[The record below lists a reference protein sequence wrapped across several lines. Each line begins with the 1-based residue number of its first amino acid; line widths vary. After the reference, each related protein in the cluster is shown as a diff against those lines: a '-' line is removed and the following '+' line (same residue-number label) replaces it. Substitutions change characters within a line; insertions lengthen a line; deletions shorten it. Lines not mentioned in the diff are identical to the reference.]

1 MGFERACLCC
11 FLLKME
17 TLEGKQA
24 IATEAREDEHS
35 MQKAKISLPVEI
47 IEDILSR
54 IPVKSIL
61 RFKSVSK
68 PWLSLISTPSFH
80 KLHSTVAPRTTAL
93 FFSAYDSSTNTSYF
107 FSGARDGGSVANLIK
122 LDNTVLEL
130 YAEHLNG
137 LVCFTSRTYCCRTL
151 DSYVLNPCTHKFFK
165 LPRPPVIEAMNTC
178 YLFGFDELSNEHKVL
193 YFHVESI
200 KPTTIEVMIFSM
212 STYSWR
218 KINVDLPVSMS
229 RARWGYVTRL
239 SVCVNS
245 TIHLML
251 KRPLKILAFNL
262 TTEKFSIF
270 NIPLEAAPETQGTFE
285 YRYKRSGCFIKI
297 NGLLSVACY
306 DPMGQNLHIWILQDY
321 QNRVWVRETITFP
334 PNSQIR
340 YGGGGP
346 YPYDSIS
353 MDEIIFSPTVLSENL
368 ISVPIYNMKTRCF
381 KSIELTLGH
390 QFLSPKLVHVSQI
403 KCYVE
408 SLIPLQH

>member
-1 MGFERACLCC
+1 M
-11 FLLKME
+11 
-17 TLEGKQA
+17 
-24 IATEAREDEHS
+24 
-35 MQKAKISLPVEI
+35 
-47 IEDILSR
+47 
-54 IPVKSIL
+54 
-61 RFKSVSK
+61 
-68 PWLSLISTPSFH
+68 
-80 KLHSTVAPRTTAL
+80 
-93 FFSAYDSSTNTSYF
+93 
-107 FSGARDGGSVANLIK
+107 K
-122 LDNTVLEL
+122 LDHTVLEL

-165 LPRPPVIEAMNTC
+165 LPRPPVNEARNTC

-193 YFHVESI
+193 YFDVELI

-218 KINVDLPVSMS
+218 KINVDLPVGKG
-229 RARWGYVTRL
+229 RARWRYLTGQ

-251 KRPLKILAFNL
+251 KRPLEILAFNL
-262 TTEKFSIF
+262 TTEKFSVF
-270 NIPLEAAPETQGTFE
+270 NIPPEPAPETLSTFG
-285 YRYKRSGCFIKI
+285 YRYKRSRCFIKI
-297 NGLLSVACY
+297 NGLLGVTCY

-321 QNRVWVRETITFP
+321 QNRVWGRETVTIP
-334 PNSQIR
+334 SKSQFR
-340 YGGGGP
+340 YGVDDL

-353 MDEIIFSPTVLSENL
+353 MDDIIFSPTVLSENL

-390 QFLSPKLVHVSQI
+390 RFLSPQSVYVKQV

-408 SLIPLQH
+408 SLIPLQHEQYDTCIRFWNSVTDQ